1 MNKNNRITYR
11 FDRTGQSVE
20 DKGRNEISAK
30 PQQAP
35 EREQGKPSNIVP
47 LYAKTEYETAE
58 SPFSPWMSPFQEDVS
73 ALEDLIRETDPKP
86 VPAAEKMQ
94 AAPAA
99 LPVTKPK
106 LVQDSAVLDSQP
118 EPGQTA
124 KQPQRPAQWHPRQK
138 AQPAAE
144 SIPQSEQKSA
154 SKSTPPKSVQ
164 PEMHAVPMQQESD
177 PWGELQHYPELD
189 LNLNLNNN
197 GQKANRWSGPVH
209 NYSAPPSWIKV
220 FLSVAGALATGALFG
235 YLLLS
240 LFTNTPDQSDSNN
253 KLANPVNGSV
263 TNPSASP
270 SGGKTNTIGGTSS
283 PSTGQTAGRV
293 KLDIPLQSYQLL
305 QYGVFSN
312 TEGRDAAIKELSDK
326 GLAAAGLQTAN
337 DYRVYAGMAI
347 DRDRAL
353 ALSND
358 LGEDV
363 PVYIKQ
369 IDIQVPEQFPFAG
382 DAKSATA
389 FMNNTIGLIGMLD
402 ELALTQLEQPSLS
415 PLSSAAAESWKTE
428 YQKWTGSVKAMQAG
442 VTDESGKAFLIKLI
456 QSMNT
461 AAKSLEEY
469 DKKPSQSHLWAVQ
482 DALMDAVATQKQ
494 WYESINAL

>member
-11 FDRTGQSVE
+11 FDRTGQTIE
-20 DKGRNEISAK
+20 DKSRKENNAK
-30 PQQAP
+30 PQA
-35 EREQGKPSNIVP
+35 REQAKPSNSVPSNIVP
-47 LYAKTEYETAE
+47 LYSNTEYENGE
-58 SPFSPWMSPFQEDVS
+58 SPFTPWMSPFQEDIA
-73 ALEDLIRETDPKP
+73 ALEDLIRDTEEK
-86 VPAAEKMQ
+86 PAAVSHKKQ
-94 AAPAA
+94 AAHSPVVHAEPAQE
-99 LPVTKPK
+99 TSSRKP
-106 LVQDSAVLDSQP
+106 QP
-118 EPGQTA
+118 EARPQPE
-124 KQPQRPAQWHPRQK
+124 QPQRPGQWHPRQRVQQ
-138 AQPAAE
+138 QPE
-144 SIPQSEQKSA
+144 PLQKTPSKEQSEKKHQ
-154 SKSTPPKSVQ
+154 VQ
-164 PEMHAVPMQQESD
+164 PEMHAFGMQPETD
-177 PWGELQHYPELD
+177 PFGDLAHYPEVELD
-189 LNLNLNNN
+189 D
-197 GQKANRWSGPVH
+197 QSSKRWSRPVQK
-209 NYSAPPSWIKV
+209 YSAPPSWIKV

-240 LFTNTPDQSDSNN
+240 LFTNTNDHTSGSNGN
-253 KLANPVNGSV
+253 LANPVNGSV
-263 TNPSASP
+263 TSPSASP
-270 SGGKTNTIGGTSS
+270 GGGKTNANNGTTS
-283 PSTGQTAGRV
+283 PPVSQAAGHV

-347 DRDRAL
+347 DRGRAL

-369 IDIQVPEQFPFAG
+369 IDVQVPEQFPFAG
-382 DAKSATA
+382 DAKAA
-389 FMNNTIGLIGMLD
+389 AVFMNNTISMISMLD
-402 ELALTQLEQPSLS
+402 ELALTQLEQPTLS
-415 PLSSAAAESWKTE
+415 PLVSAAAEAWQAE
-428 YQKWTGSVKAMQAG
+428 HQKWTESVKAMQAG
-442 VTDESGKAFLIKLI
+442 VTDEAGKAFLIKLI

-482 DALMDAVATQKQ
+482 DALMDAVVTQKE